1 METKNLTIESMVAFK
16 SNKGNFDHQPIFT
29 LTNNPGLTGDDF
41 ISLYR
46 IRRSTLPSQGLTG
59 AGITADGRIGL
70 TVGSSQ
76 GITSITGSTRIKAQ
90 SLTSGAPNLEPAAGW
105 AAGPNS
111 GNLISTTSTTWLPV
125 YKVIVNQTE
134 NSKIE
139 VITLE
144 EEENIYTSALTVT
157 GLPVLADMKVI
168 GNGVRPLGKQTGSGG
183 TTPTGEK
190 GKAEILT
197 YLYNRMEVQDTWT
210 SSGLTGVYD
219 RSFNGLSGALMDK
232 AAGHGTIQ
240 TGGNP
245 AAGTAT
251 VTGWSLGPIEGGFR
265 LDNGGYIK
273 TNRLAPN
280 AGLFNTRDE
289 ATSGMTFMT
298 YARFHSTT
306 SIGQNIITIAG
317 DETNPAFTLSFK
329 PNGEQADTAII
340 EFSNYMSSI
349 TAGSITAS
357 DNTMAGAY
365 PVKLNRWY
373 HIAGKISAVGSLSGL
388 SLYINGEKTKLAR
401 STSSVSGTSPAA
413 ATGNIIAMARPTNPL
428 AFFGSDKAG
437 NGALAAHDLSLTRI
451 FTRGLSDSEVYQ
463 NYIAT
468 IPGNIVLKSFKIG

>member
-1 METKNLTIESMVAFK
+1 MVAFK
-16 SNKGNFDHQPIFT
+16 SNRGNFDHQPIFT

-76 GITSITGSTRIKAQ
+76 GITSLTGSTRIKAQ
-90 SLTSGAPNLEPAAGW
+90 SLTAGAPNLTAAAGT
-105 AAGPNS
+105 
-111 GNLISTTSTTWLPV
+111 LISTTSTTWLPV
-125 YKVIVNQTE
+125 YKIIVNQTE

-144 EEENIYTSALTVT
+144 EEENIYTRALTVT

-183 TTPTGEK
+183 TTPTGAA

-298 YARFHSTT
+298 YARFHATGST
-306 SIGQNIITIAG
+306 QNIITIAG

-329 PNGEQADTAII
+329 GNGEQADTGII

-373 HIAGKISAVGSLSGL
+373 HIAGKVSAVGDLSGL

-437 NGALAAHDLSLTRI
+437 NGAVVAHDLSLTRI

-468 IPGNIVLKSFKIG
+468 IPGNIILKSFKIG

>member
-1 METKNLTIESMVAFK
+1 METKDLVIEATVAFK
-16 SNKGNFDHQPIFT
+16 SNKGNFDHQPVFT

-46 IRRSTLPSQGLTG
+46 IRRSTLPSQGLSGT
-59 AGITADGRIGL
+59 AVSADGRIGL
-70 TVGSSQ
+70 TIGSSQ
-76 GITSITGSTRIKAQ
+76 GITSLTGSTRIKAQ
-90 SLTSGAPNLEPAAGW
+90 SLTAGAPTLTADW

-111 GNLISTTSTTWLPV
+111 GTLISTTSTTWLPV
-125 YKVIVNQTE
+125 YNIIINQTDT
-134 NSKIE
+134 SKIE

-144 EEENIYTSALTVT
+144 EEENRFTSDLTIT
-157 GLPVLADMKVI
+157 GLPTLADMKVM
-168 GNGVRPLGKQTGSGG
+168 GNGVRPLGKQTETGG
-183 TTPTGEK
+183 TTPTGEE

-197 YLYNRMEVQDTWT
+197 YLYNRMEVQNSWT

-219 RSFNGLSGALMDK
+219 RSFNGLSGALMGK
-232 AAGHGTIQ
+232 AAGKGAMQ

-245 AAGTAT
+245 GAGTAT

-280 AGLFNTRDE
+280 ASLFNTRDE

-298 YARFHSTT
+298 YARFHATGST
-306 SIGQNIITIAG
+306 QNIITIAG

-329 PNGEQADTAII
+329 GNGEQADTGII
-340 EFSNYMSSI
+340 EFSNYLSSI

-365 PVKLNRWY
+365 PIKLNRWY
-373 HIAGKISAVGSLSGL
+373 HIAGKVSAIGDLSGL
-388 SLYINGEKTKLAR
+388 SLYINGEKTTLAR
-401 STSSVSGTSPAA
+401 STSSVSGTGPAA
-413 ATGNIIAMARPTNPL
+413 ATGNIVAMASPTNPL

-437 NGALAAHDLSLTRI
+437 NGAVVAHDLSLTRI
-451 FTRGLSDSEVYQ
+451 FTRGLSDSEVFQ

-468 IPGNIVLKSFKIG
+468 VPGNITLKSFKIG

>member
-1 METKNLTIESMVAFK
+1 METKDLVIEATVAFK
-16 SNKGNFDHQPIFT
+16 SNKGNFDHQPVFT

-46 IRRSTLPSQGLTG
+46 IRRSTLPSQGLSGT
-59 AGITADGRIGL
+59 AISADGRIGL
-70 TVGSSQ
+70 TIGSSQ
-76 GITSITGSTRIKAQ
+76 GITSLTGSTRIKAQ
-90 SLTSGAPNLEPAAGW
+90 SLTAGAPTLTADW

-111 GNLISTTSTTWLPV
+111 GTLISTTSTTWLPV
-125 YKVIVNQTE
+125 YNIVINQTDT
-134 NSKIE
+134 SKIE

-144 EEENIYTSALTVT
+144 EEENRFTSDLTIT
-157 GLPVLADMKVI
+157 GLPTLADMKVM
-168 GNGVRPLGKQTGSGG
+168 GNGVRPLGKQTETGG
-183 TTPTGEK
+183 TTPTGEE

-197 YLYNRMEVQDTWT
+197 YLYNRMEVQNSWT

-219 RSFNGLSGALMDK
+219 RSFNGLSGALMGK
-232 AAGHGTIQ
+232 AAGKGAMQ
-240 TGGNP
+240 TGGDP
-245 AAGTAT
+245 GAGTAT

-280 AGLFNTRDE
+280 ASLFNTRDE

-298 YARFHSTT
+298 YARFHATGST
-306 SIGQNIITIAG
+306 QNIITVAG

-329 PNGEQADTAII
+329 GNGEQADTGLI
-340 EFSNYMSSI
+340 EFSNYLSSI

-365 PVKLNRWY
+365 PIKLNRWY
-373 HIAGKISAVGSLSGL
+373 HIAGKVSAIGDLSGL
-388 SLYINGEKTKLAR
+388 SLYINGEKTTLAR
-401 STSSVSGTSPAA
+401 STSSVSGTGPAA
-413 ATGNIIAMARPTNPL
+413 ATGNIIAMASPTNPL

-437 NGALAAHDLSLTRI
+437 NGAVVAHDLSLTRI
-451 FTRGLSDSEVYQ
+451 FTRGLSDSEVFQ

-468 IPGNIVLKSFKIG
+468 VPGNITLKSFKIG

>member
-1 METKNLTIESMVAFK
+1 METKDLVIESTVAFK
-16 SNKGNFDHQPIFT
+16 SNKGNFDHQPVFT

-46 IRRSTLPSQGLTG
+46 IRRSTLPSQSLTG
-59 AGITADGRIGL
+59 AAITADGRIGL
-70 TVGSSQ
+70 TIGSSQ
-76 GITSITGSTRIKAQ
+76 GITSLTGSTRIKAQ
-90 SLTSGAPNLEPAAGW
+90 SLTSAAPTLTADW

-111 GNLISTTSTTWLPV
+111 GTLISTTSTTWRPV
-125 YKVIVNQTE
+125 YNLVVNQTDT
-134 NSKIE
+134 SKIE

-144 EEENIYTSALTVT
+144 EEENIFTSALTIT
-157 GLPVLADMKVI
+157 GLPTLADMKVM
-168 GNGVRPLGKQTGSGG
+168 GNGVRPLGKQTETGG

-289 ATSGMTFMT
+289 TTSGMTFMT

-329 PNGEQADTAII
+329 PNGEEADTAII

-365 PVKLNRWY
+365 PIKLNRWY
-373 HIAGKISAVGSLSGL
+373 HIAGRVSATGDLSGL
-388 SLYINGEKTKLAR
+388 SLYINGERSKLAR
-401 STSSVSGTSPAA
+401 STESISGTGPAA
-413 ATGNIIAMARPTNPL
+413 ATGNIVAMARPTNPL
-428 AFFGSDKAG
+428 AFFGSNKAG
-437 NGALAAHDLSLTRI
+437 DGAIAAHDLSLTRI
-451 FTRGLSDSEVYQ
+451 FTRGLSDSEVFQ

-468 IPGNIVLKSFKIG
+468 IPGNISLRSFKIG

>member
-16 SNKGNFDHQPIFT
+16 SNRGNFDHQPIFT

-76 GITSITGSTRIKAQ
+76 GITSLTGSTRIKAQ
-90 SLTSGAPNLEPAAGW
+90 SLTAGAPNLTAAAGT
-105 AAGPNS
+105 
-111 GNLISTTSTTWLPV
+111 LISTTSTTWLPV
-125 YKVIVNQTE
+125 YKIIVNQTE

-144 EEENIYTSALTVT
+144 EEENIYTRALTVT

-183 TTPTGEK
+183 TTPTGAA

-298 YARFHSTT
+298 YARFHATGST
-306 SIGQNIITIAG
+306 QNIITIAG

-329 PNGEQADTAII
+329 GNGEQADTGII

-373 HIAGKISAVGSLSGL
+373 HIAGKVSAVGDLSGL

-437 NGALAAHDLSLTRI
+437 NGAVVAHDLSLTRI

-468 IPGNIVLKSFKIG
+468 IPGNIILKSFKIG

>member
-1 METKNLTIESMVAFK
+1 METKDLVIEATVAFK
-16 SNKGNFDHQPIFT
+16 SNKGNFDHQPVFT

-46 IRRSTLPSQGLTG
+46 IRRSTLPSQGL
-59 AGITADGRIGL
+59 AGTAISADGRIGL
-70 TVGSSQ
+70 TIGSSQ
-76 GITSITGSTRIKAQ
+76 GITSLTGSTRIKAQ
-90 SLTSGAPNLEPAAGW
+90 SLTAGAPTLTADW
-105 AAGPNS
+105 APGPNS
-111 GNLISTTSTTWLPV
+111 GTLISTTSTTWKPV
-125 YKVIVNQTE
+125 YKIIVNQTDT
-134 NSKIE
+134 SKIE

-144 EEENIYTSALTVT
+144 EEENIFTSDLTIT
-157 GLPVLADMKVI
+157 GLPTLADMKVM
-168 GNGVRPLGKQTGSGG
+168 GNGVRPLGKQTETGG
-183 TTPTGEK
+183 TTPTGEE

-197 YLYNRMEVQDTWT
+197 YLYNRMEVQNSWT

-219 RSFNGLSGALMDK
+219 RSFNGLSGALMGK
-232 AAGHGTIQ
+232 AAGKGAMQ

-245 AAGTAT
+245 GAGTAT

-280 AGLFNTRDE
+280 ASLFNTRDE

-298 YARFHSTT
+298 YARFHATGST
-306 SIGQNIITIAG
+306 QNIITIAG

-329 PNGEQADTAII
+329 GNGEQADTGII
-340 EFSNYMSSI
+340 EFSNYLSSI

-365 PVKLNRWY
+365 PIKLNRWY
-373 HIAGKISAVGSLSGL
+373 HIAGKVSAIGDLSGL
-388 SLYINGEKTKLAR
+388 SLYINGEKTTLAR
-401 STSSVSGTSPAA
+401 STSSVSGTGPAA
-413 ATGNIIAMARPTNPL
+413 ATGNIVAMASPTNPL

-437 NGALAAHDLSLTRI
+437 NGAVVAHDLSLTRI
-451 FTRGLSDSEVYQ
+451 FTRGLSDSEVFQ

-468 IPGNIVLKSFKIG
+468 VPGNITLKSFKIG